1 MTGMTSVRIQF
12 DHKFD
17 KWLDYD
23 DYVAVEIYSGGYF
36 MEEIQTWDYDVDE
49 HVDFIFDPSIY
60 WFPNDIRIG
69 LYYYDG
75 GAYAEEWAVDNVVIQ
90 EIPLVNEYTETVYV
104 DIETDGA
111 AFGAGL
117 ASQVVELPP
126 WIPDDWQV
134 TSNDYVEYQVTA
146 SIAHGDDVNPDN
158 DALGPVTIALVYPFV
173 NDLGM
178 EEIVSPGEDMPAQ
191 TFPVEITVENDGQ
204 FPAEGFT
211 ATVEILEV
219 GSLGTCDYEVWL
231 YDSYG
236 DGWNG
241 GSMDVFVDGDLVLD
255 DITVASGSGPVVYP
269 FTVGDGSSIFMD
281 WTAGSWPGENYF
293 DVYDSEATLIEDD
306 WYPYYDGDWSGIASC
321 PGGGPSGGTVEYSET
336 ITNVDEFDP
345 DEILTLEFPDWTP
358 AGIAAGESGPRNYTV
373 VATVSYNP
381 DMNADNDAMNQ
392 SFTLEYFHD
401 IEVKEITQPSAGDRA
416 DVEIGYSDGHTEN
429 AYAWVSGAPWT
440 IAMELSDP
448 ELAAYRDYDL
458 TEVTFSAGC
467 DDYGFYVVDYDIYYA
482 IGSLPDI
489 ATLTPIASGQSSGT
503 GWDTITVPAQEM
515 PDTGSAFVIVKY
527 SNYGGGFPAGF
538 DYDNG
543 DTRGQHMLDLD
554 TTNTWIHLQDLWGA
568 PAVWGLEAGLS
579 LGSGPGSG
587 DVFLQPGTYPFAAM
601 TANIGTFPETGLTA
615 NAKLFAFN
623 ETGDPYLIYE
633 ENYTDFDLDISE
645 EEEATFGSY
654 TFVDN
659 GIYELDINLPLATD
673 DFIDNNFEK
682 IFIGIDSVAP
692 ISEHALDPAAPTG
705 ANGWYISDVT
715 VTLTAEDGEED
726 WQSGVDF
733 IEYRIDGGAWQTGD
747 TFVISTNGMHTI
759 DYRATDNVGNV
770 EDPNSF
776 DIDMDQDGPTIDLT
790 WEAGQGKN
798 EIIFTATCSD
808 ADSGMDYVEFY
819 INDVLQLTATSAPYT
834 FTMVH
839 GAGTKY
845 TVKAIAYDLAGL
857 SDFDEIGSGEGLNS
871 INVHTVPN
879 PLIK

>member
-1 MTGMTSVRIQF
+1 
-12 DHKFD
+12 
-17 KWLDYD
+17 
-23 DYVAVEIYSGGYF
+23 
-36 MEEIQTWDYDVDE
+36 
-49 HVDFIFDPSIY
+49 
-60 WFPNDIRIG
+60 
-69 LYYYDG
+69 
-75 GAYAEEWAVDNVVIQ
+75 
-90 EIPLVNEYTETVYV
+90 
-104 DIETDGA
+104 
-111 AFGAGL
+111 
-117 ASQVVELPP
+117 
-126 WIPDDWQV
+126 
-134 TSNDYVEYQVTA
+134 
-146 SIAHGDDVNPDN
+146 
-158 DALGPVTIALVYPFV
+158 
-173 NDLGM
+173 
-178 EEIVSPGEDMPAQ
+178 
-191 TFPVEITVENDGQ
+191 
-204 FPAEGFT
+204 
-211 ATVEILEV
+211 
-219 GSLGTCDYEVWL
+219 
-231 YDSYG
+231 
-236 DGWNG
+236 
-241 GSMDVFVDGDLVLD
+241 
-255 DITVASGSGPVVYP
+255 
-269 FTVGDGSSIFMD
+269 
-281 WTAGSWPGENYF
+281 
-293 DVYDSEATLIEDD
+293 
-306 WYPYYDGDWSGIASC
+306 
-321 PGGGPSGGTVEYSET
+321 
-336 ITNVDEFDP
+336 
-345 DEILTLEFPDWTP
+345 
-358 AGIAAGESGPRNYTV
+358 
-373 VATVSYNP
+373 
-381 DMNADNDAMNQ
+381 
-392 SFTLEYFHD
+392 
-401 IEVKEITQPSAGDRA
+401 
-416 DVEIGYSDGHTEN
+416 
-429 AYAWVSGAPWT
+429 
-440 IAMELSDP
+440 
-448 ELAAYRDYDL
+448 
-458 TEVTFSAGC
+458 
-467 DDYGFYVVDYDIYYA
+467 
-482 IGSLPDI
+482 
-489 ATLTPIASGQSSGT
+489 
-503 GWDTITVPAQEM
+503 
-515 PDTGSAFVIVKY
+515 
-527 SNYGGGFPAGF
+527 
-538 DYDNG
+538 
-543 DTRGQHMLDLD
+543 
-554 TTNTWIHLQDLWGA
+554 
-568 PAVWGLEAGLS
+568 
-579 LGSGPGSG
+579 
-587 DVFLQPGTYPFAAM
+587 M